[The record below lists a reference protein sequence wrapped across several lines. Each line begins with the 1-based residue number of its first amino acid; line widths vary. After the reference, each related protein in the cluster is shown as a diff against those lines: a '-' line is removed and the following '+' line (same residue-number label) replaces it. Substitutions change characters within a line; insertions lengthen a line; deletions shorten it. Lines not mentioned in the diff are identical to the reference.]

1 MELADVSIPVRVP
14 VVGSH
19 QSYNILPVFALAHFL
34 GRDIREIT
42 SVFEDL
48 VPQKGRGSILLGV
61 NETTIIDGSY
71 NGSHESISA
80 GIEYLSELPSDLHKC
95 LFLGDMRELG
105 RDSEELHRDI
115 AEKIV
120 ALAPTFVVLVGED
133 MGNYVSE
140 TLREFLGEARIYH
153 FANSKIAGQ
162 KVREM
167 LYEIE

>member
-1 MELADVSIPVRVP
+1 MNVCIPVKVP

-19 QSYNILPVFALAHFL
+19 QSYNILPVFALAQFL

-48 VPQKGRGSILLGV
+48 VPQKGRGSILQGV

-80 GIEYLSELPSDLHKC
+80 GIEYLAELPSELHKC

-120 ALAPTFVVLVGED
+120 SLAPSFVVLVGED
-133 MGNYVSE
+133 MGKYVAGR
-140 TLREFLGEARIYH
+140 LREFLGEARVCH
-153 FANSKIAGQ
+153 FSNSKIAGQ
-162 KVREM
+162 RIREI